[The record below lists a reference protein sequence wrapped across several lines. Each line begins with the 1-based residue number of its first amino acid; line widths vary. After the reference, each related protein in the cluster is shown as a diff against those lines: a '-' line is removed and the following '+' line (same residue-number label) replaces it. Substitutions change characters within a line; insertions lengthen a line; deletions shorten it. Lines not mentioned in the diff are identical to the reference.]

1 MRLLKPT
8 RLAIFG
14 IGFLAG
20 SRAGRK
26 PWDTFQGKVSELQ
39 HRAAGSGANGSIYTD
54 GARSMDRPSP
64 AAAKDGTLTE
74 F

>member
-26 PWDTFQGKVSELQ
+26 PWDTVQGKVSELQ
-39 HRAAGSGANGSIYTD
+39 NRSGSGADGSIYTD

-64 AAAKDGTLTE
+64 ATAKDGTLTE

>member
-1 MRLLKPT
+1 MKLLKPT
-8 RLAIFG
+8 TLAIFG

-26 PWDTFQGKVSELQ
+26 PWDTVQGKVSELQ
-39 HRAAGSGANGSIYTD
+39 HRGNGDPYASGVRNLNTPTTAP
-54 GARSMDRPSP
+54 M
-64 AAAKDGTLTE
+64 KDGTLTE